1 MIEDGSGPALV
12 LIPGLPGPWQYVVPT
27 LEALSN
33 RFRVLRLSLGPECTI
48 EADVMRILAAIDKR
62 RIDRAV
68 ICGISLGGLVALRF
82 AALHPE
88 RTAALI
94 LASAPGPG
102 ATLRPHHRV
111 YTRWPWLC
119 GPLFVVETPFR
130 LRHETQ
136 WTVARIK
143 TLAAA
148 VLRAPVSF
156 AKIAR
161 RAQLVESTDIAA
173 DCRRVVSPTLVI
185 TGEQRLDDVVPVES
199 TMNYVTSISGA
210 THVVMEGTGHLGPI
224 THAMEFAAIV
234 HEYVRRVAPRA
245 DVA

>member
-1 MIEDGSGPALV
+1 MIEHGNGPPLV
-12 LIPGLPGPWQYVVPT
+12 LVPGLPGPWEFVAPAVQT
-27 LEALSN
+27 LST
-33 RFRVLRLSLGPECTI
+33 RFRVLTLSLGPECTI
-48 EADVMRILAAIDKR
+48 DADVARIVEALNER
-62 RIDRAV
+62 QIDRAV

-88 RTAALI
+88 RTAALV

-119 GPLFVVETPFR
+119 GPLFVLETPFR

-136 WTVARIK
+136 WTVAHIK
-143 TLAAA
+143 TLAVAI
-148 VLRAPVSF
+148 VRAPVSF

-161 RAQLVESTDIAA
+161 RAKLIESTDIAA
-173 DCRRVVSPTLVI
+173 DARRVTAPTLVI
-185 TGEQRLDDVVPVES
+185 TGEQGLDDVVPVES
-199 TMNYVTSISGA
+199 TMKYVSAISGA
-210 THVVMEGTGHLGPI
+210 AHVVMRGAGHLGPI
-224 THAMEFAAIV
+224 THAIEFAAIV
-234 HEYVRRVAPRA
+234 HDYVRRVAPRA